1 MEGITS
7 FSWETLRTESHQL
20 GEDGKE
26 GQTFLA
32 FTPSAFKGEV
42 LNFELNLP
50 KKSRVAVKTFKKT
63 KSIKKIRKE
72 AQYQQTAA
80 SLGAAPPIFG
90 IHTQEKYIV
99 MKCMDTLVAK
109 EFKGQSMPGP
119 LQYMI
124 CALMNRLDEA
134 KVMQNDSNALNVM
147 LDERGRPYM
156 IDFGMAK
163 QIPPA
168 IVKKRKGHPNIN
180 ITLWGLVRGFRH
192 YKIDVDIMD
201 ACVKADDPASFIERG
216 ELELK
221 TFEKKRKR
229 QSSRV
234 KSSRV
239 KKRKR

>member
-42 LNFELNLP
+42 LDLELILP

-63 KSIKKIRKE
+63 KSATTLRKE
-72 AQYQQTAA
+72 AVYQQIAA
-80 SLGAAPPIFG
+80 SVGAAPPIFG

-99 MKCMDTLVAK
+99 MKCMDTIVAK
-109 EFKGQSMPGP
+109 ELKGQPMPES

-124 CALMNRLDEA
+124 CALMNRLDDA

-163 QIPPA
+163 KITPA

-180 ITLWGLVRGFRH
+180 ITLWGLVRGFRR

-201 ACVKADDPASFIERG
+201 ACVKAEDPTSFIERG

-229 QSSRV
+229 KRQ
-234 KSSRV
+234 SSRV